1 MRTRCKEC
9 DPCLAQDC
17 GECVNCLDKPK
28 FGGPNKKKQTC
39 VKRKCV
45 QLTSSKASLPA
56 TIKRRCVD
64 LTKSKSSIP
73 IAKKGECVDLP
84 SRKLSILAAKKEPN
98 RKSAKKPKIITTEKT
113 EKKTIKTK
121 ATKKKTIKKKSAKPP
136 KPITLK
142 QIEYF
147 SKFANKIVKA
157 RAKKK
162 VESFKKDPEAEV
174 TSIEFP
180 FKDYPVIATDAFK
193 KIFREFEK
201 FESFFLPLIH
211 SANPKLPLFALKYL
225 CKVKYRDIFS
235 P

>member
-1 MRTRCKEC
+1 M
-9 DPCLAQDC
+9 
-17 GECVNCLDKPK
+17 
-28 FGGPNKKKQTC
+28 
-39 VKRKCV
+39 RKCV

-56 TIKRRCVD
+56 
-64 LTKSKSSIP
+64 
-73 IAKKGECVDLP
+73 AKKRKCVDLP
-84 SRKLSILAAKKEPN
+84 SRKLSILAAKKKPN
-98 RKSAKKPKIITTEKT
+98 RKSAKKPKIITIKKT
-113 EKKTIKTK
+113 EKKTIKKK
-121 ATKKKTIKKKSAKPP
+121 ATKKKTIKKKSTKPP
-136 KPITLK
+136 KPITLG

-162 VESFKKDPEAEV
+162 VESFKKNPEAEV

-180 FKDYPVIATDAFK
+180 FKDYPVIATDPFK
-193 KIFREFEK
+193 QMFGEFEK
-201 FESFFLPLIH
+201 FESFFLPMIH